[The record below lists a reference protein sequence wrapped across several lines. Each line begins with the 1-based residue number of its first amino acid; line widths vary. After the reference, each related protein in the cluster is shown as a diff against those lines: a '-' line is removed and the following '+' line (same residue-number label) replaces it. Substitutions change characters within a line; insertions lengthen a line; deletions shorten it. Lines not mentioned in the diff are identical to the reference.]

1 MKTIRKMTLMFLL
14 SLLFS
19 CLSEKTFSQSK
30 NSYIIGYGGAAF
42 FEFKNQH
49 HFFNQYVRQIKNSNF
64 SFSVR
69 SEFGL
74 YETTYNRPFS
84 DIKNMVVMPE
94 ADFYFDGIVDYDDTD
109 IGLKQLVSYDGHEIE
124 TSIRGLLGYQFSP
137 IKRLEIATFMGAGL
151 IYFKDQGLFSGQ
163 ILEVKDQ
170 NYPNEQVV
178 LLFNAYKRGLYFVST
193 GVIQINFHITDK
205 LFIGTD
211 WRIDYSLIEFGG
223 ISIYDDFLIGFKF

>member
-1 MKTIRKMTLMFLL
+1 VIN
-14 SLLFS
+14 
-19 CLSEKTFSQSK
+19 TFSQSK

-124 TSIRGLLGYQFSP
+124 TSIRGFT
-137 IKRLEIATFMGAGL
+137 RLPVFPHKKVRNSHFYGGWFNLFQRSGAFL
-151 IYFKDQGLFSGQ
+151 W
-163 ILEVKDQ
+163 
-170 NYPNEQVV
+170 PNFRSE
-178 LLFNAYKRGLYFVST
+178 GS
-193 GVIQINFHITDK
+193 K
-205 LFIGTD
+205 L
-211 WRIDYSLIEFGG
+211 S
-223 ISIYDDFLIGFKF
+223 